1 MYKTRALMKFRFMEH
16 KHSLDGAPNF
26 RIYHFYPLQ
35 LGAPLD

>member
-1 MYKTRALMKFRFMEH
+1 MSKTRVLMKFRFMEH

-26 RIYHFYPLQ
+26 RIYPFPDLQ

>member
-16 KHSLDGAPNF
+16 KYPLNGAPNF
-26 RIYHFYPLQ
+26 RIYHFPDLQ